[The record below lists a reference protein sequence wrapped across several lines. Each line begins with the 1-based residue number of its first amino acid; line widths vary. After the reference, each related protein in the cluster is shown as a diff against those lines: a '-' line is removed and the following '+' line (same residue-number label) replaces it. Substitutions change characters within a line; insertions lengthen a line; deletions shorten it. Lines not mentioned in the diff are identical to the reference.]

1 MAERTLVPISRRRA
15 QERALVARARGG
27 DRRALDELLT
37 GLMPIAKA
45 LARRYSRSAHDC
57 EDLEQVASMGLLKA
71 IERFDPERGVMLA
84 TYATPIVAGEIKRY
98 LRDHAWA
105 IKVPR
110 GAKDLAIRIETAL
123 PDLSASMGRS
133 PTIAEISQRV
143 DSSVEDVIEAMEARS
158 AAAVSS
164 LDQATDLDGESDA
177 PFSTFLGVE
186 DGGYAEAEARAT
198 LQPALRRLTTRE
210 RIVLELRFSD
220 GLSQAEIGKQVGCS
234 QMQVSRIL
242 RGALERA
249 GSMAA

>member
-1 MAERTLVPISRRRA
+1 VHAGDL
-15 QERALVARARGG
+15 RAR
-27 DRRALDELLT
+27 DELLAS
-37 GLMPIAKA
+37 LMPIAKA
-45 LARRYSRSAHDC
+45 LARRYARSAYDC

-71 IERFDPERGVMLA
+71 IDRFDSDRGVMLA

-105 IKVPR
+105 VKVPR
-110 GAKDLAIRIETAL
+110 GAKDLAIRIEAAM
-123 PDLSASMGRS
+123 PNLSASLGRS
-133 PTIAEISQRV
+133 PTIAEISERV
-143 DSSVEDVIEAMEARS
+143 EAPPEDVIEAMEARS

-164 LDQATDLDGESDA
+164 LDQASDPDGESDT

-198 LQPALRRLTTRE
+198 LQPALRQLTSRE
-210 RIVLELRFSD
+210 RRVLELRFGD
-220 GLSQAEIGKQVGCS
+220 GLSQAEIGREVGVS

-249 GSMAA
+249 SAIAA

>member
-1 MAERTLVPISRRRA
+1 MAEPTLEPIARRRTRECA
-15 QERALVARARGG
+15 LAVRAHSGDPRARE
-27 DRRALDELLT
+27 ELLT

-45 LARRYSRSAHDC
+45 LARRYARSAYDC

-71 IERFDPERGVMLA
+71 IERFDPDRGVMLA

-123 PDLSASMGRS
+123 PDLSANLGRS
-133 PTIAEISQRV
+133 PTIAEIAERV
-143 DSSVEDVIEAMEARS
+143 EAPPEDVIEAMEARS
-158 AAAVSS
+158 ASVMSS
-164 LDQATDLDGESDA
+164 LDQASDADGESDT

-186 DGGYAEAEARAT
+186 DAGFAEAEARAT

-210 RIVLELRFSD
+210 RRVLELRFGV
-220 GLSQAEIGKQVGCS
+220 GLSQAEIGREVGVS

-242 RGALERA
+242 RLALERA
-249 GSMAA
+249 GAVAA